1 VDKIINYGSST
12 MFYRSAGEGAAVV
25 LLHGFAEDGTIW
37 QNQEPALSQSYRLL
51 IPDLPGSGR
60 SSFNPQL
67 KSIDDLAEPLIQML
81 DAEQIENCVLIGH
94 SMGGYIAMA
103 FAEKYPDKINGLGLF
118 HSTAL
123 GDNEEKKS
131 ARKKGIEFITQNGA
145 DAFVKQSFP
154 NLFAENFRQEHPEI
168 VSELIKRY
176 NNFNSR
182 SLVSYYNAM
191 MDRPDRTHVL
201 KEIKKPVLFVIGE
214 KDSIIPIDN
223 SLQESRLADLCYIH
237 ILEKAAHM
245 GMWEC
250 GLESIN
256 LLKEFLNQAKE

>member
-1 VDKIINYGSST
+1 VDKIINYGSSS

-37 QNQEPALSQSYRLL
+37 QNQEADLSQGRLL
-51 IPDLPGSGR
+51 LVPDLPGSGR

-67 KSIDDLAEPLIQML
+67 KSIGDLAEPITRML
-81 DAEQIENCVLIGH
+81 EAEHIDSCVVIGH
-94 SMGGYIAMA
+94 SMGGYIALA
-103 FAEKYPDKINGLGLF
+103 FGEKYPDKVNGLGLF
-118 HSTAL
+118 HSTSL
-123 GDNEEKKS
+123 GDNEEKKA
-131 ARKKGIEFITQNGA
+131 ARLKGIEFISQNGA
-145 DAFVKQSFP
+145 EAFLKQSIP
-154 NLFAENFRQEHPEI
+154 SLFAEEFREKHPEI

-214 KDSIIPIDN
+214 KDSIIPIGN
-223 SLQESRLADLCYIH
+223 SLQESRLPDLCYIH
-237 ILEKAAHM
+237 ILEQAAHM

-250 GLESIN
+250 GLESTK
-256 LLKEFLNQAKE
+256 LLNEFLNQAKE